1 MTDALQVDERARE
14 LSVFIS
20 YARTD
25 MGFAD
30 KLLAALEIRDFK
42 VPIDRRDLPYGEE
55 LKPEIIDFIR
65 GSDAVVFVVS
75 PRSVRSAWCK
85 WEVEQVKSESKR
97 LVPIVL
103 TPVPV
108 DLLPTEI
115 SDINLLQ
122 FDDGADFE
130 HHVDVLAEV
139 LGRDQSRLNEQ
150 HPLGYGGKTLVVDKD
165 KNGRP
170 VRGPAPERG

>member
-1 MTDALQVDERARE
+1 
-14 LSVFIS
+14 
-20 YARTD
+20 

-30 KLLAALEIRDFK
+30 ELLAALEIRNFK
-42 VPIDRRDLPYGEE
+42 VLIDRRDLPYGEE
-55 LKPEIIDFIR
+55 LNPEIIDFIR

-115 SDINLLQ
+115 SDVNLLL
-122 FDDGADFE
+122 FDDAADFE
-130 HHVDVLAEV
+130 QGTAIAMRPPVGSTLALPADLVEAA
-139 LGRDQSRLNEQ
+139 RDYARAAHAQRTQ
-150 HPLGYGGKTLVVDKD
+150 
-165 KNGRP
+165 
-170 VRGPAPERG
+170 AA